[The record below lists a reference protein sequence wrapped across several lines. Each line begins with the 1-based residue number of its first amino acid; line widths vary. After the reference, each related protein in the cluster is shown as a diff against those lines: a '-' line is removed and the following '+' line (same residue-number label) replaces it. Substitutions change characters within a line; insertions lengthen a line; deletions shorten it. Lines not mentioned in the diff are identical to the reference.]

1 MATDTPQGPAPA
13 TVGAPTPRAD
23 GVDKVTGAA
32 QYASDVQLP
41 GTLWAKTLRSPY
53 SYAKIAA
60 IDTSAAKALAGV
72 HVVLTGAD
80 LGGAAYGR
88 KIVDV
93 PVLARDVVRFIG
105 EQVAAVV
112 ADDED
117 IAQQALDLI
126 DVDYEE
132 MAPLLSPREAMA
144 QGAVLLHPGV
154 VDYEGLPAPLEA
166 PTNVVHFTT
175 WGKGDVEAGFAEADV
190 IVENTFTTPTVHQA
204 YMEPHCCVVTV
215 DEKGQAQVWAPVKA
229 PYAIKAQ
236 VAQTVGLAPEQV
248 RVHPVTIGGDFGG
261 KGSPMNIPL
270 CYFLAKAAGRPVRM
284 VFDYIEEFMAGNPRH
299 PSAIHIRTGVKR
311 DGTIVAHEA
320 EVVFD
325 SGAYAGFKPL
335 GFLPGAAGAGG
346 PYRMANARITAAMVY
361 TNNVPCGHMRGPGEP
376 QAVFAV
382 ESQMDCV
389 ARAIGMDPYDFRR
402 MNLIVGG
409 DETPTGRSHEHLR
422 AIETLEAAAE
432 TAVYHDA
439 KDAGVGRGIAI
450 GDRSPGGG
458 ETYAWVALGGDGSV
472 VVSTTIF
479 EQGSGTYTTLQQ
491 VVAERLA
498 LPTSRVS
505 YRVWDTDTVPFD
517 TGIGGSRGT
526 RVGTQAAY
534 EAAEAAKAS
543 VCQLAAELLGW
554 PLEHLA
560 MAGDTVTRADTKE
573 SQPWAALVER
583 TGEPITGSSHIEDRQ
598 PVAITGFTCQ
608 VAEVSVDRE
617 TGQVTL
623 LRMTSAHDTGQIINP
638 LGHQGQINGGV
649 QHGIGYGLMEEM
661 LIEDGRVAT
670 LSFGDYK
677 IPTTADMPELRTA
690 ILESETGVG
699 PYNIKGIGEN
709 PNAPTA
715 AAIANAV
722 ADACGVR
729 IADLPVSAEKVYAAL
744 RAAEDA

>member
-1 MATDTPQGPAPA
+1 MATNAPPS
-13 TVGAPTPRAD
+13 VGAPTPRAD
-23 GVDKVTGAA
+23 GVGKVTGAA
-32 QYASDVQLP
+32 QYASDVRLP

-53 SYAKIAA
+53 AYAKIVS
-60 IDTSAAKALAGV
+60 IDTSAAMALPGI

-80 LGGAAYGR
+80 VGTATYGR
-88 KIVDV
+88 RVVDV

-117 IAQQALDLI
+117 IAQRALDLI
-126 DVDYEE
+126 VVDYEE
-132 MAPLLSPREAMA
+132 LTPVLSPNQAMA
-144 QGAVLLHPGV
+144 AGAPLLHPGV
-154 VDYEGLPAPLEA
+154 VDYEGLPAPLDA
-166 PTNVVHFTT
+166 PTNVVHFTS
-175 WGKGDVEAGFAEADV
+175 WGKGDIEAGFAEADV
-190 IVENTFTTPTVHQA
+190 VVENTFTTPTVHQA
-204 YMEPHCCVVTV
+204 YMEPHCCVVAV
-215 DEKGQAQVWAPVKA
+215 GDDGQAQVWAPVKA

-236 VAQTVGLAPEQV
+236 VAQAVGLEPEQV
-248 RVHPVTIGGDFGG
+248 LVNPVTIGGDFGG

-270 CYFLAKAAGRPVRM
+270 CYFLARAAGHPVRM
-284 VFDYIEEFMAGNPRH
+284 VFDYLEEFMAGNPRH
-299 PSAIHIRTGVKR
+299 PSEIHVRTGVKR
-311 DGTIVAHEA
+311 DGTIVAHQA
-320 EVVFD
+320 DVVFD

-335 GFLPGAAGAGG
+335 GFLPGASGAGG
-346 PYRMANARITAAMVY
+346 PYRMGSARITAAMVY

-389 ARAIGMDPYDFRR
+389 AKAIGMDPYAFRR
-402 MNLIVGG
+402 MNLIVDG
-409 DETPTGRSHEHLR
+409 DETPTGRAHEEVR
-422 AIETLEAAAE
+422 AIETLEAAATTAGYGE
-432 TAVYHDA
+432 T
-439 KDAGVGRGIAI
+439 KGTGIGRGIAI
-450 GDRSPGGG
+450 GDRAPGGG
-458 ETYAWVALGGDGSV
+458 ETYAWVSLASDGSV

-491 VVAERLA
+491 VVAERLG
-498 LPTSRVS
+498 LPIDRVT
-505 YRVWDTDTVPFD
+505 YRVWDTDTVAFD

-534 EAAEAAKAS
+534 DAVESAKAAL
-543 VCQLAAELLGW
+543 CQLAAELLGW
-554 PLEHLA
+554 PLEQLTV
-560 MAGDTVTRADTKE
+560 AGDAVARADTGD
-573 SQPWAALVER
+573 SQPWAPLIER
-583 TGEPITGSSHIEDRQ
+583 TGEPVTGSAHIEDRQ

-608 VAEVSVDRE
+608 IAEVSVDRE
-617 TGQVTL
+617 TGEVKL

-690 ILESETGVG
+690 ILESESGVG

-722 ADACGVR
+722 QDACGVR
-729 IADLPVSAEKVYAAL
+729 ITDLPVTAEKVYAAL
-744 RAAEDA
+744 RA